1 MSEEGEPHPKKM
13 KPRDHAVTH
22 KIMSSIKGKDTKPE
36 LLLRKALWRRNHR
49 YRTNVKTLPG
59 KPDIVFT
66 KYKVAVFCDGD
77 FWHGHNWAIRGKGSL
92 DEELSSYSEFWR
104 AKIQRNVERDREID
118 RDLILMGWSVVRV
131 WESDIKKDLD
141 ACVKV
146 VEDALFDAMIERF
159 ED

>member
-1 MSEEGEPHPKKM
+1 M
-13 KPRDHAVTH
+13 
-22 KIMSSIKGKDTKPE
+22 
-36 LLLRKALWRRNHR
+36 
-49 YRTNVKTLPG
+49 
-59 KPDIVFT
+59 
-66 KYKVAVFCDGD
+66 
-77 FWHGHNWAIRGKGSL
+77 
-92 DEELSSYSEFWR
+92 
-104 AKIQRNVERDREID
+104 ERDREID